1 MGRNLEQ
8 DHGQIWGWQLKGGQ
22 KEREGKGEGQKE
34 ERIEAM
40 LI

>member
-1 MGRNLEQ
+1 MGVAV
-8 DHGQIWGWQLKGGQ
+8 KGGQ